1 MSVNSLNKTIYRN
14 KNMEDKNMENRKV
27 AECEYIR
34 RWNDGSVD
42 VVFKCYGNGYEE
54 VKNFKT
60 MAAAKSQVTK
70 FLNKCARIYG

>member
-27 AECEYIR
+27 AECEYVR